1 VDEKDNL
8 PEKGHQGC
16 GGTDIITGL
25 SESSKATETGER
37 QVIGASPL
45 PGAAH
50 LLLRLP

>member
-16 GGTDIITGL
+16 GGTDITEGL
-25 SESSKATETGER
+25 GESSKATETGKR
-37 QVIGASPL
+37 QVISTNPL
-45 PGAAH
+45 PGAAR